1 MSIKLPPAFYRRPP
15 QPHQPPNLSFATPP
29 TPYPPPYTHPSFIAA
44 GSQVTVCDY
53 ILQSRYVTIFCSQ
66 LIQTVYKQSKRN
78 SSNRLHNSRPLT
90 TRNNDPSRIYVL
102 SLLMGAEL
110 RWAIR
115 GGNQR

>member
-15 QPHQPPNLSFATPP
+15 NLTNHRTCLLPHRQH
-29 TPYPPPYTHPSFIAA
+29 PPPHTHPSFIAA